1 MTYYCLTCSHLD
13 KVAQPWF
20 EHQKTSLKKW
30 ELRGLAEE
38 HTEARESRE
47 DRLVADPEN
56 ATISVIGAKD
66 LWEFWSRTTSRP
78 LPMPDT
84 TVLSF
89 LSLGP
94 LDSSCMV
101 CTSLLYSE
109 SLRLSCK
116 LKAQQT
122 PESVMTGVKMSE
134 QLTSSPFQEHLLSMW
149 GESGLSLEA
158 VQVGIECQSKSKM
171 AG

>member
-1 MTYYCLTCSHLD
+1 M
-13 KVAQPWF
+13 AQSWF
-20 EHQKTSLKKW
+20 EQQMTSLKKW

-38 HTEARESRE
+38 QTEAREPGE
-47 DRLVADPEN
+47 HGFVADPEN
-56 ATISVIGAKD
+56 LALPIFVAED
-66 LWEFWSRTTSRP
+66 LWEFWSRKTSRP

-84 TVLSF
+84 TVFIFS
-89 LSLGP
+89 SLGP
-94 LDSSCMV
+94 FDSPCMV

-122 PESVMTGVKMSE
+122 PESVMTGVKISE
-134 QLTSSPFQEHLLSMW
+134 QLTFSPFQEHLLSMW

-158 VQVGIECQSKSKM
+158 VQVGIECQSNSKM

>member
-1 MTYYCLTCSHLD
+1 M
-13 KVAQPWF
+13 
-20 EHQKTSLKKW
+20 TSLKKW

-38 HTEARESRE
+38 QTEAREPCE
-47 DRLVADPEN
+47 DRFVAGPEN
-56 ATISVIGAKD
+56 AKISVFAAMD
-66 LWEFWSRTTSRP
+66 LWEFWSRKTSRP

-84 TVLSF
+84 TF
-89 LSLGP
+89 LIFSSLGP
-94 LDSSCMV
+94 FDPPCMV
-101 CTSLLYSE
+101 CTSLLYCE

-134 QLTSSPFQEHLLSMW
+134 QLTFSPFQEHLLSMW
-149 GESGLSLEA
+149 GEPRLSLEV
-158 VQVGIECQSKSKM
+158 VQVGIECHSISKM

>member
-1 MTYYCLTCSHLD
+1 M
-13 KVAQPWF
+13 
-20 EHQKTSLKKW
+20 TSLKNW

-38 HTEARESRE
+38 QTEARESCE

-56 ATISVIGAKD
+56 ATISMIGAND

-84 TVLSF
+84 AVPIF
-89 LSLGP
+89 LSLV
-94 LDSSCMV
+94 LFYSSCMA

-122 PESVMTGVKMSE
+122 PESVMTGVEMSE
-134 QLTSSPFQEHLLSMW
+134 QLTFSPFQEHLLSMW

-158 VQVGIECQSKSKM
+158 VQVGIEYQSNSKM

>member
-1 MTYYCLTCSHLD
+1 M
-13 KVAQPWF
+13 
-20 EHQKTSLKKW
+20 TSLKKW
-30 ELRGLAEE
+30 ELGRLAEKQ
-38 HTEARESRE
+38 TKARESRE

-84 TVLSF
+84 TF
-89 LSLGP
+89 LIFSSVGP
-94 LDSSCMV
+94 FDTPCMV
-101 CTSLLYSE
+101 RTSLLYSE

-134 QLTSSPFQEHLLSMW
+134 QLTFSPFQEHLLSMW